1 MGSPGPQSP
10 VLVTANYKLSF
21 DALRHRLGRV
31 DAWLLIV
38 DTRGIN
44 VWCAAGKSTF
54 SAEEVCECVR
64 RFRLGELVSHRQLIL
79 PQLAA
84 PGVAAQ
90 AIRKGCGF
98 SALFG
103 PVRAADV
110 ETYLANGLRCD
121 EAMRTVTFSL
131 AERAVLIPVELFLV
145 GRSLLIALASGVL
158 LSGLGPTVFSPTAAL
173 ERGLLLLAGAGFGLL
188 GGAVLTPL
196 LLPWLPARQFWFKGV
211 IAALPLLAV
220 CGLLGVGRNLGAA
233 EQAALALWTIALSS
247 YLAMNFTGSTPF
259 TSLSGV
265 EYEMRRGLPVQLG
278 AAGLALILWLA
289 APFC

>member
-1 MGSPGPQSP
+1 VGSPGPQSP

-21 DALRHRLGRV
+21 DALRRRLGRV

-54 SAEEVCECVR
+54 SANEICACVR
-64 RFRLGELVSHRQLIL
+64 RFRIGELVSHRQLIL

-84 PGVAAQ
+84 PGVAAL
-90 AIRKGCGF
+90 AVRNGCGF

-110 ETYLANGLRCD
+110 EAYLANNQRCD

-131 AERAVLIPVELFLV
+131 AERTALIPVELFLA
-145 GRSLLIALASGVL
+145 GKPLLIALALGVL
-158 LSGLGPTVFSPTAAL
+158 LSGLGPTVFSPTAVL
-173 ERGLLLLAGAGFGLL
+173 ERGLRLLAGTGFGLF

-196 LLPWLPARQFWFKGV
+196 LLPWLPGRQFWFKGV
-211 IAALPLLAV
+211 VAALPLLAV
-220 CGLLGVGRNLGAA
+220 CGLLGIGRNLGAA
-233 EQAALALWTIALSS
+233 EQAALALWIIALSS

-265 EYEMRRGLPVQLG
+265 EHEMRRGLPLQLG